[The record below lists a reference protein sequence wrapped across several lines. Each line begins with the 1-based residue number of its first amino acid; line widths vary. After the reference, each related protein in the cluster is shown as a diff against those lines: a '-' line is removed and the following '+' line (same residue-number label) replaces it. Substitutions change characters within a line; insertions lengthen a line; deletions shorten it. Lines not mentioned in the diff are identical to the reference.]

1 MAARQSYLP
10 ALAEQALSSFEHVL
24 LKAPGGGG
32 NGGGGSSAGGG
43 GGSAGGGSAAGGGA
57 TPWFE
62 FGDAPLSW
70 ALPCG
75 VLYDIVAPPPPPLQP
90 SAETEA
96 SGSSSTG
103 SVGDG
108 AAAAPAAGPPLL
120 PWTLTV
126 HYRDAP
132 AALLPAWGGV
142 SAARGAYFTSLK
154 ARRPAI
160 HSLPSFAPATFAQ
173 PLYLPWMSD
182 LCDQADARY
191 ITLQTNGKRRHTKNT
206 KLTTQEA
213 MFICRGTEGANAV
226 MRLAPAQQDAL
237 WRAVAAGRD
246 ATATPA
252 WAALRAVPSVVRGR
266 RRCCCCR
273 LALPFFAAELGPLR
287 TWSLPQ
293 ILNSSI
299 CSPPYL
305 SLLSSSLHTCND
317 SAKAPAPSSPCA
329 SLLSAR
335 RATVRASSQCAR
347 ADVAVGPA
355 RP

>member
-32 NGGGGSSAGGG
+32 NGGGG
-43 GGSAGGGSAAGGGA
+43 GSAGGGSGGGGVGGAAGGGA

-96 SGSSSTG
+96 SSSSSSSSTG
-103 SVGDG
+103 GVGDG

-120 PWTLTV
+120 PWALTV

-191 ITLQTNGKRRHTKNT
+191 ITLQTNGKRRHTK
-206 KLTTQEA
+206 TQNSQHRRRCSSA
-213 MFICRGTEGANAV
+213 A
-226 MRLAPAQQDAL
+226 AP
-237 WRAVAAGRD
+237 RAP
-246 ATATPA
+246 TPSCA
-252 WAALRAVPSVVRGR
+252 SRRRSRTRSGVPSPRGATRRQRRRGR
-266 RRCCCCR
+266 RCARCRAWC
-273 LALPFFAAELGPLR
+273 AGAAAAAAAAWRSLFLLQSLDPCALGPCR
-287 TWSLPQ
+287 RF
-293 ILNSSI
+293 SI
-299 CSPPYL
+299 HLYAHPRISPFSHPP
-305 SLLSSSLHTCND
+305 STPATTAPRRRPLH
-317 SAKAPAPSSPCA
+317 PR
-329 SLLSAR
+329 AR
-335 RATVRASSQCAR
+335 LCR
-347 ADVAVGPA
+347 
-355 RP
+355 RPGGRR